1 MPHPLTKKYFILLY
15 IHIFSVKVMKSVR
28 VFIERGKD
36 GTFGAYMPD
45 DNNLS
50 YGVIGEGQSAC
61 EAIADFK
68 AVYEDMKAAAIAEN
82 RPFEDVVFSFS
93 YDLPSFLVYYA
104 DLISYKGL
112 ARLTGIAPAQLSQ
125 YVSGYR
131 KPSAK
136 TTAKIQKALH
146 EFGNELSQLQLV

>member
-1 MPHPLTKKYFILLY
+1 
-15 IHIFSVKVMKSVR
+15 MKTVR

-36 GTFGAYMPD
+36 GSYGAYMPD

-50 YGVIGEGQSAC
+50 YGVIGDGASAA

-68 AVYEDMKAAAIAEN
+68 AVYEDLKQVAQAEN
-82 RPFEDVVFSFS
+82 RDFEEVNFAFS

-112 ARLTGIAPAQLSQ
+112 AKLTGISAAQLSQ
-125 YVSGYR
+125 YISGYR
-131 KPSAK
+131 TPSPK
-136 TTAKIQKALH
+136 TTQKIQTALH
-146 EFGNELSQLQLV
+146 AFGQELSELQLV